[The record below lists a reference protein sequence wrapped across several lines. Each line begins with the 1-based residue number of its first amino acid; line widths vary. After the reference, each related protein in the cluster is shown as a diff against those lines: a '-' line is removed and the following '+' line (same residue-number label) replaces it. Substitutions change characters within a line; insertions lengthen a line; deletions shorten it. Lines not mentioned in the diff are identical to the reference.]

1 MNNSKETLIRQLE
14 DGDLNARLR
23 AISKLSDIGTPDIIE
38 VFRGILN
45 NKNEETDVRRY
56 IIESFLEFE
65 PSEII
70 TDLLTILEN
79 KGEKHILR
87 MAAAY
92 VIGKF
97 EMLPVSGLPVIGS
110 SRNISDEIIVSF
122 KRIVED
128 NSEDYRLRVEVL
140 KSLKEQR
147 AIVSLTAPF
156 FNQGIDII
164 TSLKNI
170 ALDENEEDTVRYY
183 AADTYLSVIPQKE
196 E

>member
-1 MNNSKETLIRQLE
+1 MNNSKEALIQQLE
-14 DGDLNARLR
+14 DENLNTRLR

-38 VFRGILN
+38 IFRGILK

-79 KGEKHILR
+79 KEEKHILR
-87 MAAAY
+87 IAAAY

-97 EMLPVSGLPVIGS
+97 EMLPVSGLPVVGGN
-110 SRNISDEIIVSF
+110 RNISDEIVVSF
-122 KRIVED
+122 KKIVED
-128 NSEDYRLRVEVL
+128 DSEDYRLRVEVL
-140 KSLKEQR
+140 KSLKEQG

-156 FNQGIDII
+156 FNQAIDII
-164 TSLKNI
+164 TPLKNV
-170 ALDENEEDTVRYY
+170 AFDENKDNTVRYY
-183 AADTYLSVIPQKE
+183 ASDAYLSIIPQKE